1 MPSSSL
7 HPFPFFLPSSPRF
20 RLRFHLPPAPPFERR
35 PLLALFPSPPSF
47 RGILREEF
55 SLRAKLRLSS
65 LVGLVSRWS
74 LLVCGREEE
83 GMLEPAGAGDYGKN
97 GGSSVGRLT
106 DVAAIRGDEDSAHFL
121 TQVPL
126 LRRSSG
132 RCKWNRFSLFCRDE
146 SSRRRASGNSRFFL
160 PRSPLPSRAPVNGFR
175 TLFSSRIFFLEK
187 SVLRT
192 LFPSSF
198 PLLSL
203 RYFRRVDLSLTR
215 TTRFFLPLFLSLS
228 FSPYSPLGIFEGIF
242 SFRFPR
248 STSLFSRASC
258 CSSFAMNQSSRQIDD

>member
-1 MPSSSL
+1 
-7 HPFPFFLPSSPRF
+7 
-20 RLRFHLPPAPPFERR
+20 
-35 PLLALFPSPPSF
+35 
-47 RGILREEF
+47 
-55 SLRAKLRLSS
+55 
-65 LVGLVSRWS
+65 
-74 LLVCGREEE
+74 
-83 GMLEPAGAGDYGKN
+83 MLEPAGAGDYGKN

-160 PRSPLPSRAPVNGFR
+160 PRFPLPSRAPVNGFR

-215 TTRFFLPLFLSLS
+215 TTRFFLPLFLSLF

-248 STSLFSRASC
+248 STSLFS
-258 CSSFAMNQSSRQIDD
+258 SSLLLFILRYESIVATDP

>member
-1 MPSSSL
+1 
-7 HPFPFFLPSSPRF
+7 
-20 RLRFHLPPAPPFERR
+20 
-35 PLLALFPSPPSF
+35 
-47 RGILREEF
+47 
-55 SLRAKLRLSS
+55 
-65 LVGLVSRWS
+65 
-74 LLVCGREEE
+74 
-83 GMLEPAGAGDYGKN
+83 MLEPAGAGDYGKN

-175 TLFSSRIFFLEK
+175 TLFSSRIFFLDEK

-192 LFPSSF
+192 FPF
-198 PLLSL
+198 LLSL

-215 TTRFFLPLFLSLS
+215 TTRFFLPLSFS
-228 FSPYSPLGIFEGIF
+228 FSPYS
-242 SFRFPR
+242 R
-248 STSLFSRASC
+248 
-258 CSSFAMNQSSRQIDD
+258 D